1 MQHRIQRALLGATL
15 ALVLTPA
22 AAAAATTV
30 TVRVEGASRT
40 LLAPTKVSVPSS
52 GSITKGGAPAGSCPA
67 HSAAGQRSL
76 AGARV
81 TGTGLKQAVRS
92 NAKGV
97 AVVKPTAGGT
107 LVLRAQH
114 SASKRGRSQIGYVR
128 AAPSDV
134 RITA

>member
-15 ALVLTPA
+15 TLVLTPA

-30 TVRVEGASRT
+30 TGAGRRCLQDAAGADQGQRSQ
-40 LLAPTKVSVPSS
+40 LGLHHQ
-52 GSITKGGAPAGSCPA
+52 GGAPAGSCPA
-67 HSAAGQRSL
+67 HSAAGQRAL